1 MNHTRGLDFSEFTW
15 TAISW
20 TILVIQLEN
29 QYRKLRYITWKEHVR
44 LNPNQQK
51 SNHANAYASP
61 FLEQAG
67 MQYFQYFH
75 LQYLRK
81 KTHKLTQAYL
91 MGKALPAWSLPAKPS
106 EEFMPA
112 LSETE
117 FRCGKTHPHSTTPS
131 RKRTPIRRTVKDI
144 GHEGMT

>member
-1 MNHTRGLDFSEFTW
+1 
-15 TAISW
+15 
-20 TILVIQLEN
+20 
-29 QYRKLRYITWKEHVR
+29 
-44 LNPNQQK
+44 
-51 SNHANAYASP
+51 
-61 FLEQAG
+61 

-131 RKRTPIRRTVKDI
+131 RKRAPIRQTVKDI